1 MSYKFNS
8 TDCIIS
14 FFAFVAIFACSRHVI
29 LPKELADKVPRTH
42 LMTESEWRNLGVQQ
56 SPGWTHYLIHEP
68 GKIFKVS
75 NELIKSITVKNLLLF
90 QRKAYSQI
98 AVWDFN
104 LDSLFLGGCRIS
116 RRAVPEFF
124 ISSDDW
130 QNSLSSR
137 PWRAS
142 YSFSK

>member
-1 MSYKFNS
+1 MPYKFNS
-8 TDCIIS
+8 TDHIIVF
-14 FFAFVAIFACSRHVI
+14 FFAFIAIFACCRHVI
-29 LPKELADKVPRTH
+29 LPKELADQVPRTH

-98 AVWDFN
+98 AVGLKFGQLIFRRRLQDFN
-104 LDSLFLGGCRIS
+104 KGCS
-116 RRAVPEFF
+116 RV
-124 ISSDDW
+124 
-130 QNSLSSR
+130 LH
-137 PWRAS
+137 
-142 YSFSK
+142 KL